1 MKRRWMT
8 AFLMVGC
15 VMMAACQNP
24 DGSLAEKQNAAESA
38 AEQGEAAGAAEMAEP
53 EMDNGS
59 GDGAGQN
66 DITDEHRVQAAGE
79 ANGDNAQSE
88 EPETAPECT
97 EAPAA
102 SAFSV
107 RILDD
112 LNLDYRLLTETFYKP
127 GMRSSLS
134 FYTTGMDT
142 DTNLLYLHFGGWDEE
157 NQGFHTYMASGEL
170 ETKAQELSYA
180 VTPEVSEDF
189 EKQEDAKEKWQLS
202 FVKDGEGFH
211 VSVSGA
217 GKLDGDY
224 FTLDQMMSLP
234 DLSERYLN
242 RADLYRY
249 SKEELRILRNEIFAI
264 HGAAFSA
271 EDLNAYFGEKVW
283 YEGNIPTT
291 EFSEDRLS
299 DLEKAN
305 AELIKELDGEEGL
318 LIDGSDCRA
327 EFDALPEAPYLSL
340 LDQFEETGIHV
351 DMREARDM
359 GCYYA
364 VQGEI
369 RVPVTFTQEQID
381 ALEEGESLEAGVN
394 EWNGQTMMLRKLSD
408 SEPGQL
414 RYWYYEKGTEPDEY
428 TMDANASLDLKNGL
442 YTLWYM
448 SDDTIMKTV
457 YEGDIFILKGA
468 TRGDYPGLIA
478 ASKDQRELK
487 IPESEEDIWNKE
499 VWSNRIRHDGRGYI
513 TAVYY
518 LGD

>member
-1 MKRRWMT
+1 MKRRWM
-8 AFLMVGC
+8 AVFLMVGC
-15 VMMAACQNP
+15 VMLAACRNA
-24 DGSLAEKQNAAESA
+24 DGSLAGEQAAESA
-38 AEQGEAAGAAEMAEP
+38 AAQGLEAEAASEESIAVDATTEQAEQETSK
-53 EMDNGS
+53 NGS
-59 GDGAGQN
+59 ATQP
-66 DITDEHRVQAAGE
+66 
-79 ANGDNAQSE
+79 E
-88 EPETAPECT
+88 ELKTAPECT
-97 EAPAA
+97 APPA
-102 SAFSV
+102 SSVFSV
-107 RILDD
+107 RVIDD
-112 LNLDYRLLTETFYKP
+112 LNLDHRLLTEAFYTP
-127 GMRSSLS
+127 GMRSCLS

-142 DTNLLYLHFGGWDEE
+142 DTNLLSFHFGGWDEE

-170 ETKAQELSYA
+170 ETAAQVMSYEVA
-180 VTPEVSEDF
+180 PEVSEEF
-189 EKQEDAKEKWQLS
+189 EKTEGTEEKWQLS
-202 FVKDGEGFH
+202 FAKDGEDFH

-217 GKLDGDY
+217 GELSGDY
-224 FTLDQMMSLP
+224 FSLDQMLTMP
-234 DLSERYLN
+234 DVSERYLN

-264 HGAAFSA
+264 HGAAFAA
-271 EDLNAYFGEKVW
+271 EDLKAYFEEKEW
-283 YEGNIPTT
+283 YEGSIPTT
-291 EFSEDRLS
+291 EFSNDRLS
-299 DLEKAN
+299 DLERAN
-305 AELIKELDGEEGL
+305 AALIKELENEEGL

-359 GCYYA
+359 GCYYV

-369 RVPVTFTQEQID
+369 RVPVTFTQEQIN
-381 ALEEGESLEAGVN
+381 ALEEGEELEAGVN
-394 EWNGQTMMLRKLSD
+394 EWNGQTMMLRKLPD

-468 TRGDYPGLIA
+468 TRGDYPGLVA
-478 ASKDQRELK
+478 ASKEQRELK
-487 IPESEEDIWNKE
+487 IPESEDDIWNKE